1 MLVTSLCWW
10 HRYVGDF
17 MMVTDFR
24 RWRQNHYVGN
34 FFRFVVDFL
43 NVKNWFNQHPEW
55 VANISNLSST
65 HLVSNIRHQH
75 RCNQNDCLIEKFWIR
90 TTVNSRG
97 QMTFLIVDS
106 QRPFGTQWTM
116 LVNIFRPKSAF
127 QRPFWSTDTLFIP
140 HKIDVSDLDRKVC
153 CHSWKYSY

>member
-1 MLVTSLCWW
+1 MLVADSSCWRLFSFCWW
-10 HRYVGDF
+10 FSQCFKSVT
-17 MMVTDFR
+17 MV
-24 RWRQNHYVGN
+24 H
-34 FFRFVVDFL
+34 
-43 NVKNWFNQHPEW
+43 QHPEL
-55 VANISNLSST
+55 VTNILNLSPT

-75 RCNQNDCLIEKFWIR
+75 RCNQNDCLVGKFWIR
-90 TTVNSRG
+90 PTVNSRG

-153 CHSWKYSY
+153 CHSWSLKVQLLT